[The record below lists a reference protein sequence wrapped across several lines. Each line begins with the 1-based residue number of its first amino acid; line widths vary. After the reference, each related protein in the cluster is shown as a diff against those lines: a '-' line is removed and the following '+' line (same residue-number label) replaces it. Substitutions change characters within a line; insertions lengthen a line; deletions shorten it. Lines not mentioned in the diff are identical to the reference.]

1 MQKSN
6 PNYVDPQPM
15 QRNSIEGNFRRSISN
30 KKAVRESPQKR
41 HSSDFGPNNF
51 GEEDDSLYT
60 PKRLKQKNS
69 KPLLMTEIMGSQR
82 FHMDQALAITSET
95 NSLLKNIISQNNTI
109 ISLLKN
115 LNEKF

>member
-6 PNYVDPQPM
+6 PNYVDSQPM
-15 QRNSIEGNFRRSISN
+15 QRNSIEGNFRRSIPI
-30 KKAVRESPQKR
+30 KKAVLESPQKR
-41 HSSDFGPNNF
+41 HSSNFGPNNF
-51 GEEDDSLYT
+51 EEEDDSLYT

-69 KPLLMTEIMGSQR
+69 QPFLMSEIMGSQR
-82 FHMDQALAITSET
+82 FHMDQALAITSKT